1 MSAKDIP
8 SASTIDLEIIN
19 HILIRKSFYA
29 EYQPIVDVK
38 TLDIIGYEALS
49 RFTHNSSNIPPKEVF
64 EYCHK
69 NVDLFF
75 ELEMATK
82 QHQFRNRP
90 DNAKLFINF
99 DPHVFYKRDGAN
111 EVFECFSKHQDFVI
125 ELVENSHQSVNI
137 ELLIEIFRKFDYK
150 FAIDDF
156 FQDNTL
162 LSIFLLNNCD
172 YLKLDMGILKELKK
186 NKNFAHIIDG
196 LVRFAHSEGKLVV
209 LEGIENKIDFEIAKS
224 RNIDFVQGFYFEKQ
238 FIRK

>member
-1 MSAKDIP
+1 MSNQEIPNICKSDSFIKDIL
-8 SASTIDLEIIN
+8 SK
-19 HILIRKSFYA
+19 KSFYA
-29 EYQPIVDVK
+29 EYQPIVDIK
-38 TLDIIGYEALS
+38 TLEIIGYEALS
-49 RFTHNSSNIPPKEVF
+49 RFKYNGSNIPPKDVF

-75 ELEMATK
+75 ALEMDMK
-82 QHQFRNRP
+82 KHQFKNRP
-90 DNAKLFINF
+90 ENAKLFINF

-111 EVFECFSKHQDFVI
+111 DVFECFSKHTNFVI

-137 ELLIEIFRKFDYK
+137 ELLIDIFRKFDYK

-172 YLKLDMGILKELKK
+172 YLKLDMGILKELKA
-186 NKNFAHIIDG
+186 NRSFYLIVDGLVNFAHSND
-196 LVRFAHSEGKLVV
+196 KLVI
-209 LEGIENKIDFEIAKS
+209 LEGIENEIDLQIAKD
-224 RNIDFVQGFYFEKQ
+224 RNIDLLQGFYFEKQ

>member
-8 SASTIDLEIIN
+8 LKSMIDLEIIN
-19 HILIRKSFYA
+19 HILIRKCFYA

-38 TLDIIGYEALS
+38 TLEIIGYEALS
-49 RFTHNSSNIPPKEVF
+49 RFTYNGINIPPKDVF

-75 ELEMATK
+75 GLEMATK
-82 QHQFRNRP
+82 KHQFRNRP
-90 DNAKLFINF
+90 DNSKLFVNF
-99 DPHVFYKRDGAN
+99 DPHVFYKKEGAN
-111 EVFECFSKHQDFVI
+111 DVFECFSKHKDFVI

-137 ELLIEIFRKFDYK
+137 ELLIDIFRKFDYK

-162 LSIFLLNNCD
+162 LSVFLLNNCD
-172 YLKLDMGILKELKK
+172 YLKLDMGILKELKN
-186 NKNFAHIIDG
+186 NKNFSHIIEG
-196 LVRFAHSEGKLVV
+196 LVKFAHSEGKLVI
-209 LEGIENKIDFEIAKS
+209 LEGIENEIDLEITKNL
-224 RNIDFVQGFYFEKQ
+224 NIDFVQGFCFEKQ